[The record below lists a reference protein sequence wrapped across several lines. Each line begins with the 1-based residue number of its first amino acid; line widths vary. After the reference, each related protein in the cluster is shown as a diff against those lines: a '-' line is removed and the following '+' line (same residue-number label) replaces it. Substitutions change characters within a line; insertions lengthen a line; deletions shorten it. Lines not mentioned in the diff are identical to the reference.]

1 MNGAG
6 LSRAFFDVRPE
17 ERRTALSMCAYFFLV
32 ITSFWI
38 LKPLKKTLFIGHYVD
53 SGFAFAGRV
62 FEASEAE
69 LLAKVLNMG
78 VAAVAAVVFAL
89 LSQRLRREQLAI
101 AFTLFFVVCYGA
113 FALALESPS
122 GLAVWSFYLFGDLF
136 STLMV
141 AAFWAFLNDSVTPDA
156 AKRLYGLVGFG
167 GVAGGVFGSTAVSA
181 LIRSLSVAHWLG
193 VTALLA
199 LGILAAAWTASRGSA
214 AGASEAAGARP
225 PEATTTRGDAAT
237 PDAAATP
244 GGAKTPEPARAGAF
258 AGLGLVARSRY
269 LLSIVAI
276 VGLYEL
282 VSTVVDFQFTTS
294 IVSFSESAAERN
306 QAFAT
311 VYATTNWLSM
321 LIQLF
326 LTSFV
331 MRRLGMRAALL
342 VLPCSIALASIA
354 FAARPSL
361 VLGGALSVSDNAFS
375 YSLNQSA
382 KEALYVPTTTA
393 EKYQAKAVIDM
404 FVQRFAKAL
413 GVGVGLIASTSFGG
427 PEGVRWL
434 SLFVLPALGL
444 WFQAATYAGR
454 RFAALEAEDAGESEA
469 DRADLEPA
477 RG

>member
-1 MNGAG
+1 MNGTA
-6 LSRAFFDVRPE
+6 LVRSFFDVRPD
-17 ERRTALSMCAYFFLV
+17 ERRTAASMCAYFFLV

-69 LLAKVLNMG
+69 LLAKLLNML

-89 LSQRLRREQLAI
+89 LSQRLRRAQLCT
-101 AFTLFFVVCYGA
+101 AFTLFFMLAYGL
-113 FALALESPS
+113 FALVLERPT

-167 GVAGGVFGSTAVSA
+167 GVAGGVFGSTAVGA
-181 LIRSLSVAHWLG
+181 LIGSLAVAHWLG
-193 VTALLA
+193 ITALLA
-199 LGILAAAWTASRGSA
+199 LGILAAAWIAVPSA
-214 AGASEAAGARP
+214 AALPADASAPAAGRAKP
-225 PEATTTRGDAAT
+225 GADA
-237 PDAAATP
+237 
-244 GGAKTPEPARAGAF
+244 EPASAF
-258 AGLGLVARSRY
+258 AAVGLVARSRY

-282 VSTVVDFQFTTS
+282 VSTVLDFQFTTS
-294 IVSFSESAAERN
+294 IVEYTRDGAERN

-331 MRRLGMRAALL
+331 MRRFGMRVALL
-342 VLPCSIALASIA
+342 VLPCSIGLASFA
-354 FAARPSL
+354 FATRPSL

-393 EKYQAKAVIDM
+393 EKYQAKAVIDI

-413 GVGVGLIASTSFGG
+413 GVGVGLVASAAFGG
-427 PEGVRWL
+427 PEGVRML
-434 SLFVLPALGL
+434 SLFVLPALLL
-444 WFQAATYAGR
+444 WIQAATFAGR
-454 RFAALEAEDAGESEA
+454 RFATLEDEGERAAAGG
-469 DRADLEPA
+469 RAEPA
-477 RG
+477 HG